1 MIRAFVFDLD
11 GTLVETEQLKAL
23 SYARAATA
31 LRPDLNEGEVIA
43 AFGDLVGLSRQEVA
57 VGLMRRF
64 GLEEAARARMAE
76 FGVDKPWQA
85 YVQIRLGIYEEML
98 GDPKERRSLDTEMR
112 FENKVVLITG
122 GGGGIGKA
130 AARRFL
136 EEGAKGV
143 VLGSRRQQ
151 VLEAAKEELDPSG
164 QRVELF
170 AGDAS
175 KRETAKAFVA
185 AATQRFGGVDV
196 LVNSTGIFRVKPFE
210 EETEDDFEE
219 ALDSTLRPAFYVSQ
233 AAVPE
238 MRRRGGGAIVNVGS
252 MWAIDAIA
260 TTPTSAYS
268 AAQAGRHALTK
279 NLAIELAKDN
289 IRVNTVALA
298 FVETP
303 AYERFMA
310 PEEARAV
317 LDSVNTFH
325 PLGRHGQ
332 PEDVVEAILFLASVE
347 AGWITGTTLPID
359 GGVLA
364 GRSPA
369 AA

>member
-1 MIRAFVFDLD
+1 
-11 GTLVETEQLKAL
+11 
-23 SYARAATA
+23 
-31 LRPDLNEGEVIA
+31 
-43 AFGDLVGLSRQEVA
+43 
-57 VGLMRRF
+57 
-64 GLEEAARARMAE
+64 
-76 FGVDKPWQA
+76 
-85 YVQIRLGIYEEML
+85 
-98 GDPKERRSLDTEMR
+98 MR

-136 EEGAKGV
+136 EEGARGV
-143 VLGSRRQQ
+143 VLNSRRQE
-151 VLEAAKEELDPSG
+151 VLDAAKEELDPSG
-164 QRVELF
+164 ERVELF
-170 AGDAS
+170 KGDVS
-175 KRETAKAFVA
+175 KPKTAKAFVA

-196 LVNSTGIFRVKPFE
+196 LVNSTGVFRLKPFE
-210 EETEDDFEE
+210 EETEADVEE
-219 ALDSTLRPAFYVSQ
+219 ALDTTLRPTFYVSQ

-238 MRRRGGGAIVNVGS
+238 MRKRDGGAIVTVGS
-252 MWAIDAIA
+252 MWAIDAIT

-289 IRVNTVALA
+289 IRVNTVALS

-303 AYERFMA
+303 SYERFMS

-317 LDSVNTFH
+317 LDSVNDFH

-332 PEDVVEAILFLASVE
+332 PEDVVEAILYLASGD
-347 AGWITGTTLPID
+347 AGWITGSTLPVD

-369 AA
+369 AAA